1 MLKIKKRY
9 KKEFLKEDKAKYD
22 LINVK
27 KSLNFNESKPKRRIK
42 LRLAITSSFIL
53 AITVIVICLFLFI
66 DTRTIPTYLG
76 MEVVDA
82 PTNISLNYMVKSE
95 DIKDSDIDYYA
106 KVNERLVV
114 AIYLDN
120 PDDFEIVSLVINDTR
135 YSSFNFAD
143 YSTNDTIYII
153 MYLDSNPGIET
164 LYIDEL
170 RYIDKDKIENAKFA
184 GDRSIL
190 IAKEYDK
197 LPEIKVIKEEY
208 DDKSYVLD
216 YDLFDY
222 YGIANNLNVL
232 LYLNNEVVDS
242 LVVDIK
248 QESIKFNNLLKNT
261 TYKLVIYVEIDI
273 LNGMGITKQQLYESN
288 FTTDVGISYTTK
300 VDDTSLTVDYT
311 AKGDVTKVIT
321 KLYYNDELISEQNG
335 LNVLFNNLLTNKTY
349 LVEVSYEYL
358 LLDKTY
364 TDSFSFN
371 FETKQLQAPKIL
383 DFNASSTPR
392 TITYDYK
399 LEDIDNVITNK
410 SVNLYLGEQLV
421 QENGD
426 FVDLFSNCEY
436 KLVLVVEYDLLDGN
450 GKQSIVK
457 ELVIKTKEYQE
468 PTLDTKETYLLILEN
483 NKLYYNVSLIDE
495 NNLIKDYTIA
505 IYADN
510 NLLFNDIANSGMLIL
525 DNTYSNIELRITI
538 TYDLFD
544 GNGERIMVLK
554 QGLGGKL

>member
-95 DIKDSDIDYYA
+95 DIKESDIDYYA

-222 YGIANNLNVL
+222 YGIVNNLNVL

-242 LVVDIK
+242 LIVDIK
-248 QESIKFNNLLKNT
+248 QEYIKFNNLLKNT

-273 LNGMGITKQQLYESN
+273 LNGMGITKQQLYESG

-311 AKGDVTKVIT
+311 AKDDVTKVIT

-358 LLDKTY
+358 LLDKIY
-364 TDSFSFN
+364 TDSFSFT

-383 DFNASSTPR
+383 DFNVSSTPR

-399 LEDIDNVITNK
+399 LEDIDNVIINK
-410 SVNLYLGEQLV
+410 SVNLYLGEQLI

-436 KLVLVVEYDLLDGN
+436 KLMLVVEYDLLDGN

-468 PTLDTKETYLLILEN
+468 PTLDTNETYLLISK

-510 NLLFNDIANSGMLIL
+510 NLLFNDIANSGILIL

-544 GNGERIMVLK
+544 GNGERIIVLK
-554 QGLGGKL
+554 HGLGGKL

>member
-222 YGIANNLNVL
+222 YGIVNNLNVL

-242 LVVDIK
+242 LIVDIK
-248 QESIKFNNLLKNT
+248 QKSIKFNNLLKNT

-288 FTTDVGISYTTK
+288 FTTDLGISYTTK

-311 AKGDVTKVIT
+311 AKDDVTKVIT
-321 KLYYNDELISEQNG
+321 KLYYNDELISEQNS

-436 KLVLVVEYDLLDGN
+436 KLLLVVEYDLLDGN
-450 GKQSIVK
+450 GKQYIVK

-468 PTLDTKETYLLILEN
+468 PTLDTNETDLLILE

-525 DNTYSNIELRITI
+525 DNEYSNIELRITI

-554 QGLGGKL
+554 HGLGGEL

>member
-53 AITVIVICLFLFI
+53 AITVIVICLFLFT

-95 DIKDSDIDYYA
+95 DIKESDIDYYA

-184 GDRSIL
+184 GDRSIF

-197 LPEIKVIKEEY
+197 LPEIKAIKEEY

-222 YGIANNLNVL
+222 YGIVTNLNVL
-232 LYLNNEVVDS
+232 LYLNNEVVNS

-311 AKGDVTKVIT
+311 AKDDVTKVIT

-358 LLDKTY
+358 LLDKIY
-364 TDSFSFN
+364 TDSFSFT

-436 KLVLVVEYDLLDGN
+436 KLSLVVEYDLLDGN
-450 GKQSIVK
+450 GKQYIVK

-468 PTLDTKETYLLILEN
+468 PTLDTNKTDLLILE

-495 NNLIKDYTIA
+495 NNLIKDYTID

-525 DNTYSNIELRITI
+525 DKAYSNVELRITI

-554 QGLGGKL
+554 HGLGGEL

>member
-53 AITVIVICLFLFI
+53 AITVIVICLFLFT

-95 DIKDSDIDYYA
+95 DIKESDIDYYA

-184 GDRSIL
+184 GDRSIF

-197 LPEIKVIKEEY
+197 LPEIKAIKEEY

-216 YDLFDY
+216 YDFFDY
-222 YGIANNLNVL
+222 YGIVTNLNVL
-232 LYLNNEVVDS
+232 LYLNNEVVNS

-311 AKGDVTKVIT
+311 AKDDVTKVIT

-358 LLDKTY
+358 LLDKIY
-364 TDSFSFN
+364 TDSFSFT

-436 KLVLVVEYDLLDGN
+436 KLSLVVEYDLLDGN
-450 GKQSIVK
+450 GKQYIVK

-468 PTLDTKETYLLILEN
+468 PTLDTNKTDLLILE

-495 NNLIKDYTIA
+495 NNLIKDYTID

-525 DNTYSNIELRITI
+525 DNAYSNVELRITI

-554 QGLGGKL
+554 HGLGGEL

>member
-53 AITVIVICLFLFI
+53 AITVIVICLFLFT

-95 DIKDSDIDYYA
+95 DIKESDIDYYA

-184 GDRSIL
+184 GDRSIF

-216 YDLFDY
+216 YDFFDY
-222 YGIANNLNVL
+222 YGIVTNLNVL
-232 LYLNNEVVDS
+232 LYLNNEVVNS

-311 AKGDVTKVIT
+311 AKDDVTKVIT

-358 LLDKTY
+358 LLDKIY
-364 TDSFSFN
+364 TDSFSFT

-436 KLVLVVEYDLLDGN
+436 KLSLVVEYDLLDGN
-450 GKQSIVK
+450 GKQYIVK

-468 PTLDTKETYLLILEN
+468 PTLDTNKTDLLILE

-495 NNLIKDYTIA
+495 NNLIKDYTID

-510 NLLFNDIANSGMLIL
+510 NLLFNDIANNGMLIL
-525 DNTYSNIELRITI
+525 DNAYSNVELRITI

-554 QGLGGKL
+554 HGLGGEL

>member
-9 KKEFLKEDKAKYD
+9 KKEFLKEDKGKYD

-76 MEVVDA
+76 MEVVDT

-242 LVVDIK
+242 LIVDIK

-311 AKGDVTKVIT
+311 AKDDVTKVIT

-358 LLDKTY
+358 LLDKIY

-399 LEDIDNVITNK
+399 LEDIDNVIINK
-410 SVNLYLGEQLV
+410 SVNLYLGEQLI

-436 KLVLVVEYDLLDGN
+436 KLMLVVEYDLLDGN
-450 GKQSIVK
+450 GKQYIVK

-468 PTLDTKETYLLILEN
+468 PTLDTNETYLLISV

-510 NLLFNDIANSGMLIL
+510 NLLFNDIANNGMLIL
-525 DNTYSNIELRITI
+525 DNAYSNIELRITI

-554 QGLGGKL
+554 HGLGGEL

>member
-53 AITVIVICLFLFI
+53 AITVIVICLFLFT

-95 DIKDSDIDYYA
+95 DIKESDIDYYA

-184 GDRSIL
+184 GDRSIF

-216 YDLFDY
+216 YDFFDY
-222 YGIANNLNVL
+222 YGIVTNLNVL

-311 AKGDVTKVIT
+311 AKDDVTKVIT

-358 LLDKTY
+358 LLDKIY
-364 TDSFSFN
+364 TDSFSFT

-436 KLVLVVEYDLLDGN
+436 KLLLVVEYDLLDGN
-450 GKQSIVK
+450 GKQYIVK

-468 PTLDTKETYLLILEN
+468 PTLDTNETDLLILE

-495 NNLIKDYTIA
+495 NNLIKDYTID

-525 DNTYSNIELRITI
+525 DNAYSNVELRITI

-554 QGLGGKL
+554 HGLGGEL

>member
-53 AITVIVICLFLFI
+53 AITVIVICLFLFT

-95 DIKDSDIDYYA
+95 DIKESDIDYYA

-184 GDRSIL
+184 GDRSIF

-222 YGIANNLNVL
+222 YGIVTNLNVL
-232 LYLNNEVVDS
+232 LYLNNEVVNS

-311 AKGDVTKVIT
+311 AKDDVTKVIT

-358 LLDKTY
+358 LLDKIY
-364 TDSFSFN
+364 TDSFSFT

-436 KLVLVVEYDLLDGN
+436 KLSLVVEYDLLDGN
-450 GKQSIVK
+450 GKQYIVK

-468 PTLDTKETYLLILEN
+468 PTLDTNKTDLLILE

-495 NNLIKDYTIA
+495 NNLIKDYTID

-525 DNTYSNIELRITI
+525 DNAYSNVELRITI

-554 QGLGGKL
+554 HGLGGEL

>member
-27 KSLNFNESKPKRRIK
+27 KTLNFNESKPKRRIK

-53 AITVIVICLFLFI
+53 AITVIVICLFLFT

-95 DIKDSDIDYYA
+95 DIKESDIDYYA

-184 GDRSIL
+184 GDRSIF

-216 YDLFDY
+216 YDFFDY
-222 YGIANNLNVL
+222 YGIVTNLNVL
-232 LYLNNEVVDS
+232 LYLNNEVVNS

-311 AKGDVTKVIT
+311 AKDDVTKVIT

-358 LLDKTY
+358 LLDKIY
-364 TDSFSFN
+364 TDSFSFT

-436 KLVLVVEYDLLDGN
+436 KLSLVVEYDLLDGN
-450 GKQSIVK
+450 GKQYIVK

-468 PTLDTKETYLLILEN
+468 PTLDTNKTDLLILE

-495 NNLIKDYTIA
+495 NNLIKDYTID

-525 DNTYSNIELRITI
+525 DNAYSNVELRITI

-554 QGLGGKL
+554 HGLGGEL

>member
-95 DIKDSDIDYYA
+95 DIKESDIDYYA

-222 YGIANNLNVL
+222 YGIVNNLNVS

-242 LVVDIK
+242 SVVDIK

-311 AKGDVTKVIT
+311 AKDDVTKVIT
-321 KLYYNDELISEQNG
+321 KLYYNNELISEQNG

-358 LLDKTY
+358 LLDKIY

-436 KLVLVVEYDLLDGN
+436 KLLLVVEYDLLDGN
-450 GKQSIVK
+450 GKQYIVK

-468 PTLDTKETYLLILEN
+468 PTLDTNETDLLILE

-495 NNLIKDYTIA
+495 NNLIKDYTID

-525 DNTYSNIELRITI
+525 DNAYSNVELRITI

-554 QGLGGKL
+554 HGLGGEL

>member
-53 AITVIVICLFLFI
+53 AITVIVICLFLFT

-95 DIKDSDIDYYA
+95 DIKESDIDYYA

-184 GDRSIL
+184 GDRSIF

-216 YDLFDY
+216 YDFFDY
-222 YGIANNLNVL
+222 YGIVTNLNVL
-232 LYLNNEVVDS
+232 LYLNNEVVNS

-311 AKGDVTKVIT
+311 AKDDVTKVIT

-358 LLDKTY
+358 LLDKIY
-364 TDSFSFN
+364 TDSFSFT

-436 KLVLVVEYDLLDGN
+436 KLSLVVEYDLLDGN
-450 GKQSIVK
+450 GKQYIVK

-468 PTLDTKETYLLILEN
+468 PTLDTNKTDLLILE

-495 NNLIKDYTIA
+495 NNLIKDYTID

-525 DNTYSNIELRITI
+525 DNAYSNVELRITI

-554 QGLGGKL
+554 HGLGGEL

>member
-222 YGIANNLNVL
+222 YGIVNNLNVL

-242 LVVDIK
+242 LIVDIK

-311 AKGDVTKVIT
+311 AKDDVTKVIT

-358 LLDKTY
+358 LLDKIY

-410 SVNLYLGEQLV
+410 SVNLYLGEQLI

-436 KLVLVVEYDLLDGN
+436 KLLLVVEYDLLDGN
-450 GKQSIVK
+450 GKQYIVK

-468 PTLDTKETYLLILEN
+468 PTLDTNETYLLISE

-525 DNTYSNIELRITI
+525 DNEYSNIELRITI

-544 GNGERIMVLK
+544 GNGERIIVLK
-554 QGLGGKL
+554 HGLGGKL

>member
-53 AITVIVICLFLFI
+53 AITVIVICLFLFT

-95 DIKDSDIDYYA
+95 DIKESDIDYYA

-184 GDRSIL
+184 GDRSIF

-222 YGIANNLNVL
+222 YGIVTNLNVL
-232 LYLNNEVVDS
+232 LYLNNEVVNS

-311 AKGDVTKVIT
+311 AKDDVTKVIT

-358 LLDKTY
+358 LLDKIY
-364 TDSFSFN
+364 TDSFSFT

-436 KLVLVVEYDLLDGN
+436 KLSLVVEYDLLDGN
-450 GKQSIVK
+450 GKQYIVK

-468 PTLDTKETYLLILEN
+468 PTLDTNKTDLLILE

-495 NNLIKDYTIA
+495 NNLIKDYTID

-525 DNTYSNIELRITI
+525 DKAYSNVELRITI

-554 QGLGGKL
+554 HGLGGEL

>member
-53 AITVIVICLFLFI
+53 AITVIVICLFLFT

-95 DIKDSDIDYYA
+95 DIKESDIDYYA

-184 GDRSIL
+184 GDRSIF

-216 YDLFDY
+216 YDFFDY
-222 YGIANNLNVL
+222 YGIVTNLNVL
-232 LYLNNEVVDS
+232 LYLNNEVVNS

-248 QESIKFNNLLKNT
+248 QESIKFNNLLKNS

-311 AKGDVTKVIT
+311 AKDDVTKVIT

-358 LLDKTY
+358 LLDKIY
-364 TDSFSFN
+364 TDSFSFT

-436 KLVLVVEYDLLDGN
+436 KLSLVVEYDLLDGN
-450 GKQSIVK
+450 GKQYIVK

-468 PTLDTKETYLLILEN
+468 PTLDTNKTDLLILE

-495 NNLIKDYTIA
+495 NNLIKDYTID

-525 DNTYSNIELRITI
+525 DNAYSNVELRITI

-554 QGLGGKL
+554 HGLGGEL

>member
-1 MLKIKKRY
+1 
-9 KKEFLKEDKAKYD
+9 
-22 LINVK
+22 
-27 KSLNFNESKPKRRIK
+27 
-42 LRLAITSSFIL
+42 
-53 AITVIVICLFLFI
+53 
-66 DTRTIPTYLG
+66 

-95 DIKDSDIDYYA
+95 DIKESDIDYYA

-222 YGIANNLNVL
+222 YGIVTNLNVL
-232 LYLNNEVVDS
+232 LYLNNEVVNS

-311 AKGDVTKVIT
+311 AKDDVTKVIT
-321 KLYYNDELISEQNG
+321 KLYYKDELISEQNG

-358 LLDKTY
+358 LLDKIY
-364 TDSFSFN
+364 TDSFSFT

-436 KLVLVVEYDLLDGN
+436 KLLLVVEYDLLDGN
-450 GKQSIVK
+450 GKQYIVK

-468 PTLDTKETYLLILEN
+468 PTLDINETDLLILE

-495 NNLIKDYTIA
+495 NNLIKDYTID

-525 DNTYSNIELRITI
+525 DNAYSNVELRITI

-554 QGLGGKL
+554 HGLGGEL

>member
-27 KSLNFNESKPKRRIK
+27 KSLNFNESKPKKRIK

-95 DIKDSDIDYYA
+95 DIKESDIDYYA

-222 YGIANNLNVL
+222 YGIVNNLNVS

-242 LVVDIK
+242 SVVDIK

-311 AKGDVTKVIT
+311 AKDDVTKVIT
-321 KLYYNDELISEQNG
+321 KLYYNNELISEQNG

-358 LLDKTY
+358 LLDKIY

-436 KLVLVVEYDLLDGN
+436 KLLLVVEYDLLDGN
-450 GKQSIVK
+450 GKQYIVK

-468 PTLDTKETYLLILEN
+468 PTLDTNETDLLILE

-525 DNTYSNIELRITI
+525 DNEYSNIELRITI

-554 QGLGGKL
+554 HGLGGEL

>member
-222 YGIANNLNVL
+222 YGIVNNLNVL

-242 LVVDIK
+242 LIVDIK
-248 QESIKFNNLLKNT
+248 QESIKFNNLLKNN

-311 AKGDVTKVIT
+311 AKDDVTKVIT

-358 LLDKTY
+358 LLDKIY

-410 SVNLYLGEQLV
+410 SVNLYLGEQLI

-436 KLVLVVEYDLLDGN
+436 KLLLVVEYDLLDGN
-450 GKQSIVK
+450 GKQYIVK

-468 PTLDTKETYLLILEN
+468 PTLDTNETYLLISE

-525 DNTYSNIELRITI
+525 DNEYSNIELRITI

-544 GNGERIMVLK
+544 GNGERIIVLK
-554 QGLGGKL
+554 HGLGGKL

>member
-53 AITVIVICLFLFI
+53 AITVIVICLFLFT

-95 DIKDSDIDYYA
+95 DIKESDIDYYA

-184 GDRSIL
+184 GDRSIF

-216 YDLFDY
+216 YDFFDY
-222 YGIANNLNVL
+222 YGIVTNLNVL
-232 LYLNNEVVDS
+232 LYLNNEVVNS

-311 AKGDVTKVIT
+311 AKDDVTKVIT

-358 LLDKTY
+358 LLDKIY
-364 TDSFSFN
+364 TDSFSFT

-436 KLVLVVEYDLLDGN
+436 KLSLVVEYDLLDGN
-450 GKQSIVK
+450 GKQYIVK

-468 PTLDTKETYLLILEN
+468 PTLDTNKTDLLILE

-495 NNLIKDYTIA
+495 NNLIKDYTID

-525 DNTYSNIELRITI
+525 DKAYSNVELRITI

-554 QGLGGKL
+554 HGLGGEL

>member
-66 DTRTIPTYLG
+66 DTRSIPTYLG

-95 DIKDSDIDYYA
+95 DIKESDIDYYA

-242 LVVDIK
+242 LIVDIK

-311 AKGDVTKVIT
+311 AKDDVTKVIT

-358 LLDKTY
+358 LLDKIY

-468 PTLDTKETYLLILEN
+468 PTLDTNETYLLISV

-544 GNGERIMVLK
+544 GNGERTMELK
-554 QGLGGKL
+554 HGLGGEL

>member
-53 AITVIVICLFLFI
+53 AITVIVICLFLFT

-95 DIKDSDIDYYA
+95 DIKESDIDYYA

-184 GDRSIL
+184 GDRSIF

-197 LPEIKVIKEEY
+197 LPEIKAIKEEY

-222 YGIANNLNVL
+222 YGIVTNLNVL
-232 LYLNNEVVDS
+232 LYLNNEVVNS

-311 AKGDVTKVIT
+311 AKDDVTKVIT

-358 LLDKTY
+358 LLDKIY
-364 TDSFSFN
+364 TDSFSFT

-436 KLVLVVEYDLLDGN
+436 KLSLVVEYDLLDGN
-450 GKQSIVK
+450 GKQYIVK

-468 PTLDTKETYLLILEN
+468 PTLDTNKTDLLILE

-495 NNLIKDYTIA
+495 NNLIKDYTID

-525 DNTYSNIELRITI
+525 DNAYSNVELRITI

-554 QGLGGKL
+554 HGLGGEL

>member
-53 AITVIVICLFLFI
+53 AITVIVICLFLFT

-95 DIKDSDIDYYA
+95 DIKESDIDYYA

-170 RYIDKDKIENAKFA
+170 RYIDKNKIENAKFA
-184 GDRSIL
+184 GDRSIF

-216 YDLFDY
+216 YDFFDY
-222 YGIANNLNVL
+222 YGIVTNLNVL
-232 LYLNNEVVDS
+232 LYLNNEVVNS

-288 FTTDVGISYTTK
+288 FTTDVGISYTKK

-311 AKGDVTKVIT
+311 AKDDVTKVIT

-358 LLDKTY
+358 LLDKIY
-364 TDSFSFN
+364 TDSFSFT

-436 KLVLVVEYDLLDGN
+436 KLSLVVEYDLLDGN
-450 GKQSIVK
+450 GKQYIVK

-468 PTLDTKETYLLILEN
+468 PTLDTNKTDLLILE

-495 NNLIKDYTIA
+495 NNLIKDYTID

-525 DNTYSNIELRITI
+525 DNAYSNVELRITI

-554 QGLGGKL
+554 HGLGGEL